1 MNISRENLGDL
12 DLSIKI
18 EIAENDYAE
27 KVTKQLKEYQH
38 KATIPGFRKGMAPMG
53 LIQRMYKPAI
63 VGEAVQDLLSES
75 LYKYIEDEKLE
86 IVGSPLSN
94 DEKTGA
100 IDFAKNTDFTFYF
113 DAALMPQ
120 VNIDWSKVDAKL
132 CSLKVSAKDVDT
144 QVEELQNRFG
154 KFDTPEV
161 IGEGDYVYGKAV
173 ELDKEGHEKEGGWST
188 FVSFPLADMKDPE
201 IAAQFYGKKA
211 DEKVVF
217 NAAKAF
223 TPSQIEKNFRMDNA
237 TAKKFKSDIEVTISG
252 SSHITPAELNG
263 ELFEKVFPGQDIK
276 DVDKFRKALTAQI
289 EQANDEQC
297 RLLYVSQVRKQLL
310 DHFDAPIPEAFLKR
324 WILSRG
330 DKDLT
335 AEAIENEWADKYLP
349 SLKWE
354 FLDAALNKIKNIEPT
369 QNDIVDYVKD
379 ILRKNDTPKDDE
391 DEKQADE
398 RLEQTARSIAQ
409 DRKNVQQIV
418 DKLYVEN
425 TFALFK
431 EQLNPEVEKVTAKE
445 FNERANADTE
455 KDK

>member
-1 MNISRENLGDL
+1 
-12 DLSIKI
+12 
-18 EIAENDYAE
+18 
-27 KVTKQLKEYQH
+27 
-38 KATIPGFRKGMAPMG
+38 
-53 LIQRMYKPAI
+53 
-63 VGEAVQDLLSES
+63 
-75 LYKYIEDEKLE
+75 
-86 IVGSPLSN
+86 
-94 DEKTGA
+94 
-100 IDFAKNTDFTFYF
+100 
-113 DAALMPQ
+113 
-120 VNIDWSKVDAKL
+120 
-132 CSLKVSAKDVDT
+132 
-144 QVEELQNRFG
+144 
-154 KFDTPEV
+154 
-161 IGEGDYVYGKAV
+161 
-173 ELDKEGHEKEGGWST
+173 
-188 FVSFPLADMKDPE
+188 
-201 IAAQFYGKKA
+201 
-211 DEKVVF
+211 
-217 NAAKAF
+217 
-223 TPSQIEKNFRMDNA
+223 MDNA

-252 SSHITPAELNG
+252 SSHITPAELNE

-391 DEKQADE
+391 DEKQVDE